1 MNMNKPSLNCIMKT
15 PALKLALALITM
27 LTAVTLTSCDDDD
40 YYNLQGCYQNSNY
53 AFELYQF
60 NYDGSGYYQV
70 SPSEVYY
77 FTDFNVT
84 SGGYLT
90 VNWYDPSDPYSS
102 NWETV
107 GAISI
112 TNSGDMFILDY
123 YGGNSQGYLRISRRD
138 DPIFF

>member
-1 MNMNKPSLNCIMKT
+1 MNTSPLNNLMKNSVH
-15 PALKLALALITM
+15 KLVLTIVVLI
-27 LTAVTLTSCDDDD
+27 TAVTLASCDDDD
-40 YYNLQGCYQNSNY
+40 YYYLQGCYQNSNH

-60 NYDGSGYYQV
+60 NSDGSGYYQV

-112 TNSGDMFILDY
+112 TDSGDMFILDY
-123 YGGNSQGYLRISRRD
+123 YGGNSRGYLRISRRD

>member
-1 MNMNKPSLNCIMKT
+1 MNTSPLNNLMKNSVH
-15 PALKLALALITM
+15 KLVLTIVVLIP
-27 LTAVTLTSCDDDD
+27 AVTLASCDDDD
-40 YYNLQGCYQNSNY
+40 YYYPQGCSQNSHY

-60 NYDGSGYYQV
+60 NSDGSGYYQV

-123 YGGNSQGYLRISRRD
+123 YGGNSQGYLRISHRNG
-138 DPIFF
+138 PIFF